1 MATIRSLDDNTNRT
15 AMELKRSNEEITGKK
30 GRISELESLL
40 LGELYQ
46 SNRAIFR
53 WVSWIFYIFFYFCT
67 CKFITTLTKLF

>member
-40 LGELYQ
+40 LGEQFTNQTNLFLGG
-46 SNRAIFR
+46 SKGFFPFSFIFAHAN
-53 WVSWIFYIFFYFCT
+53 S
-67 CKFITTLTKLF
+67 

>member
-46 SNRAIFR
+46 SNHAIFR
-53 WVSWIFYIFFYFCT
+53 WVSWIFIFYFI
-67 CKFITTLTKLF
+67 FAQANS